1 MSADGSGEGTAVR
14 HKLVQDD
21 GRPRLAPDRTLPR
34 EEGWYSAAVVEA
46 ALRFHSRTNV
56 SPRRRDR
63 ELYKT
68 FGFKK

>member
-1 MSADGSGEGTAVR
+1 MSDEATAVR
-14 HKLVQDD
+14 HKLVQDP
-21 GRPRLAPDRTLPR
+21 PRLAPDRSLPR

-46 ALRFHSRTNV
+46 ALRHHSRTNV

-63 ELYKT
+63 ELYRT